1 MRFSTKIFLSFLLFM
16 LGAILPSSLFLYIS
30 AKQMTSQ
37 QIQLHLQERVSYSL
51 DKIERTFAESRSTVQ
66 FIASDYVIKANLMQ
80 PEVITR
86 RLQDLRNIYKIYLSL
101 AFYDAQRIKQ
111 ADTVGLS
118 LGQIAGQELWL
129 EQVFEHGNVSAASDV
144 HFSQELQKVVIPF
157 AAPVKDENHNVLGAI
172 VAYIAVEN
180 LYEILGELEQ
190 THPDIHIDLIDK
202 TNILLYSNYARK
214 GILRPYTP
222 SEAQHEP
229 MLTTLTREQ
238 GYADFPGNGWTLITH
253 YPVEKIFIHIK
264 ELRNQTIAII
274 CIFLLL
280 AVAGISLFARYL
292 IHPIHLL
299 QEAALKLG
307 CGDLSTRVSIC
318 SHDEIGKLGLI
329 FNQMAQLLEENLVRL
344 KQYKSILDLNLDNI
358 SIIDA
363 DSLQF
368 IYVNQGAI
376 KQLGHDETEL
386 LTMTPLDT
394 IFGVS
399 PEQIQQ
405 MLTALRHGIMPVLR
419 FEAIQRRKD
428 KTVFPIEISLQYI
441 ALSEGSACYVSI
453 IRDISER
460 KQAEKLLKEYS
471 QQLEQEVTAQT
482 EELAAQNE
490 ELLNQTQL
498 LSLEIEKRKVIEQ
511 NLRDSEEQFNLAMQ
525 GASDGLWDWNIKK
538 NTVYFAPRWKAIVGY
553 AENELPGTFDT
564 WAQLLHPDD
573 KVAVTQQLTDC
584 LEQNYCAYESIQRLR
599 HRQGHYLWVMSR
611 GICVRDVDEKPIR
624 MVGTITDI
632 SQLKWAEEKL
642 RHQEQFLRSV
652 IDNIPQLIF
661 WKDCDGQYLGA
672 NAQLIKF
679 KNLSFHEIVGK
690 TDADI
695 WQPEQAVR
703 YRQEDVEV
711 MRTRQAK
718 LKTEEQLQR
727 ADDQW
732 VWLEISKV
740 PLYNVAGEV
749 VGILVT
755 SEDITERKAAEK
767 LLQDYNHQLEEKV
780 ALRTVELT
788 EKTHALQREQDK
800 FSTVLDSLELL
811 IYVADMQTYE
821 ILFTNEFGRRA
832 FSDSLVGGICWQK
845 LQQDQTQPCSFC
857 TNDRLLDADGQPG
870 EIYTW
875 EFQNT
880 VNKRWYFIQD
890 RAIRWT
896 DGRIVRFEAATDVT
910 ALKQAEAT
918 VRETMVRFQAVFNN
932 AAIGMCIV
940 DHRGKFLECNT
951 KMSEMFGY
959 SLEEFYTL
967 TTHDVTYSDDL
978 MSSRQYFNKLL
989 KGLINSYQIEKRYH
1003 RKDHTLFWGVL
1014 HVTPLQWDEYGR
1026 VDQVLGIIA
1035 DISERKQ
1042 VETALRE
1049 SEERYRLISE
1059 NISDLV
1065 CLHATDRRYIYMSNV
1080 AKSMLGYEPE
1090 EMLGLSPYEFIHPD
1104 DVNLPTIQPLVSQ
1117 EVIEIKKTALIEF
1130 RFRTKDGIYRWL
1142 ESLIKPVLDSEG
1154 YVIYYQ
1160 SISRDITQ
1168 RKYTEAALRKSEERF
1183 ALAVKGAND
1192 GLWDW
1197 NLAEPE
1203 SSFFSDRFRQIL
1215 GYEAQE
1221 LQLNDFTD
1229 RIHPSDAERVKT
1241 MIQQYVT
1248 QKIPVFEIIYQIRH
1262 TQGHYLWVL
1271 VRGTGVWNEQNQ
1283 LIRMV
1288 GTLVDITARK
1298 QAEQALRAS
1307 EERFALAMQGAND
1320 GLWDWNIAT
1329 DETYYS
1335 PRFKQML
1342 GLENN
1347 EPVDSAKFHSLIH
1360 PEDRSFVHEALHR
1373 YLKRE
1378 IPYYEITYRMQ
1389 HREGYYLWTLATG
1402 IAVWNEQ
1409 GEPYRMVGTLSDIT
1423 LQKQVEEVLR
1433 EKAQIIDQVHDA
1445 IISINLNGLITGW
1458 NKGAIQLFDYTEA
1471 EILGRDFGDLYVAD
1485 QYHVLQDEVII
1496 PLFEKKDHEVEVIL
1510 RKKSGDTF
1518 CGNLSLSLLTDD
1530 NDEIVGIISYTVDIT
1545 ARKLAEQALRDNE
1558 QFIRTLIEEVP
1569 VGLVLFDLN
1578 GNFLEVNR
1586 AFCHIVGYHAEELA
1600 QLSFAQLTSSNKHQ
1614 KKLDWEQYQYAQLT
1628 GRAGPF
1634 ENQYVHKDG
1643 RLIPVRA
1650 SVVTIQR
1657 HGQTLLWTNIEDISA
1672 QKQAEI
1678 ALREAKEVA
1687 EMANQA
1693 KSTFLANMSHELR
1706 TPLNGI
1712 LGYAQILLRDNAL
1725 TREQFDG
1732 LGIINRSG
1740 EYLLTLINDVLDL
1753 AKIEANRV
1761 ELYRTDF
1768 HFNDFLQ
1775 SIAELFQMRAQQKG
1789 ISFKYLAL
1797 SPLPH
1802 GIHADEKRLRQ
1813 ILINLLGNAV
1823 KFTKQGGVTL
1833 KVGYA
1838 QERIRFQVE
1847 DSGIGIAAEE
1857 LHKIFDPFQQV
1868 GEQRYRAEGTGL
1880 GLAITQRLVEMMNGT
1895 LHVEST
1901 LGKGSIFWFALPLS
1915 EAIGAVHTSTE
1926 NAPMITGY
1934 QFERANPLE
1943 ILVVDDRAEHRAVI
1957 RKLLEPIGFMVH
1969 EANHGQEALEQLLA
1983 GLHPDL
1989 IFTDLVMATMDGYEL
2004 TRRIK
2009 RLENYRDIPIIAV
2022 TASVFEHHQQQSYEA
2037 GCHDFIP
2044 KPIRA
2049 EALFEVFQQ
2058 HLKLTWIYEQDEQ
2071 PNRSWSK
2078 VSHGSDGQLTDIL
2091 SIQQLDTLTPQ
2102 LAAKLYDFG
2111 MLGDIDGIFEQIEL
2125 LEHNEKLAH
2134 LTRRLRKLAND
2145 FLMDDICA
2153 LVKPYLN

>member
-16 LGAILPSSLFLYIS
+16 LGAILPSSVFLYIS
-30 AKQMTSQ
+30 AKQITSQ
-37 QIQLHLQERVSYSL
+37 QIQLHLQERVSHSL

-66 FIASDYVIKANLMQ
+66 FIASDYVIKANLTQ
-80 PEVITR
+80 LEVINQ
-86 RLQDLRNIYKIYLSL
+86 RLQDLRNSYKIYLNL

-111 ADTVGLS
+111 ADTTGLS
-118 LGQIAGQELWL
+118 IGQVAEPKLWV
-129 EQVFEHGNVSAASDV
+129 EQVFEQGNISAASDV
-144 HFSQELQKVVIPF
+144 HFSEELQKVVITF
-157 AAPVKDENHNVLGAI
+157 AAPVKDQNQQILGAV
-172 VAYIAVEN
+172 VAYLAVEN
-180 LYEILGELEQ
+180 IYEILGELEQ
-190 THPDIHIDLIDK
+190 VHPDIHIDLIDK
-202 TNILLYSNYARK
+202 DSILLYSNYARK
-214 GILRPYTP
+214 DILRPYLQADT
-222 SEAQHEP
+222 QQEP
-229 MLTTLTREQ
+229 VLTTLARER
-238 GYADFPGNGWTLITH
+238 GYADFAGNGWTLIAH
-253 YPVEKIFIHIK
+253 HPVEKIFSHIK

-274 CIFLLL
+274 AIFLLL
-280 AVAGISLFARYL
+280 AIIGISLFARYL
-292 IHPIHLL
+292 IQPIYLL

-307 CGDLSTRVSIC
+307 CGDLSTRVSVC
-318 SHDEIGKLGLI
+318 SNDEIGKLGSI

-363 DSLQF
+363 DSLKF
-368 IYVNQGAI
+368 IYVNQGAT
-376 KQLGHDETEL
+376 KQLGYSESEL
-386 LTMTPLDT
+386 MTMTLLDLT
-394 IFGVS
+394 FGIS

-405 MLTALRHGIMPVLR
+405 MLIALHNGIMPVLR

-428 KTVFPIEISLQYI
+428 QTDFPIEISLQYI
-441 ALSEGSACYVSI
+441 ALSEKNACYVSI

-460 KQAEKLLKEYS
+460 KQTEKLLKEYS

-498 LSLEIEKRKVIEQ
+498 LSLEIEKRKITEQ
-511 NLRDSEEQFNLAMQ
+511 NLRDSEEQFDLAMQ

-538 NTVYFAPRWKAIVGY
+538 NSFYLAPRWKAILGY
-553 AENELPGTFDT
+553 AEYELVDTFDT
-564 WAQLLHPDD
+564 WVQLIHPEDRA
-573 KVAVTQQLTDC
+573 AVMQRLTDY
-584 LEQNYCAYESIQRLR
+584 LERRYSPYENIQRLR
-599 HRQGHYLWVMSR
+599 HKQGHYLWIRSR
-611 GICVRDVDEKPIR
+611 GICVRDAADELIR

-632 SQLKWAEEKL
+632 SQLKWAEEQL

-661 WKDCDGQYLGA
+661 WKDCNGKYLGA

-679 KNLSFHEIVGK
+679 TQLSFQEIVGK

-695 WQPEQAVR
+695 WQPEQAMR
-703 YRQEDVEV
+703 YRQDDAEV
-711 MRTRQAK
+711 MGSHQAK
-718 LKTEEQLQR
+718 LKVEEHLQR
-727 ADDQW
+727 ADGQW
-732 VWLEISKV
+732 VWLEISKI
-740 PLYNVAGEV
+740 PLYDVAGEIM
-749 VGILVT
+749 GILVT
-755 SEDITERKAAEK
+755 SEDITGRKTAEK
-767 LLQDYNHQLEEKV
+767 LLQDYNRKLEHEV
-780 ALRTVELT
+780 ALRTEELT
-788 EKTHALQREQDK
+788 EKTVALQLEQDK
-800 FSTVLDSLELL
+800 FATVLDSLELF

-821 ILFTNEFGRRA
+821 ILFTNEFGKRA
-832 FSDSLVGGICWQK
+832 FDDPLIGETCWKK
-845 LQQDQTQPCSFC
+845 LQQDQSGPCTFC
-857 TNDRLLDADGQPG
+857 TNDRLLDANGQPK

-880 VNKRWYFIQD
+880 INKHWYFIQD

-896 DGRIVRFEAATDVT
+896 DGRFVRFEAATDIT

-918 VRETMVRFQAVFNN
+918 VRETMVQFQAVFNN
-932 AAIGMCIV
+932 AAVGMCIV
-940 DHRGKFLECNT
+940 DNRGKFLEYNT
-951 KMSEMFGY
+951 KILEMFGY
-959 SLEEFYTL
+959 TREEFSTL

-978 MSSRQYFNKLL
+978 MISRQHFNKLL
-989 KGLINSYQIEKRYH
+989 NGLTSSYQIEKRYH
-1003 RKDHTLFWGVL
+1003 RKNHSLFWAVL
-1014 HVTPLQWDEYGR
+1014 HVTPLQWDEYRR
-1026 VDQVLGIIA
+1026 VEKVLGIIT
-1035 DISERKQ
+1035 DISERKH

-1104 DVNLPTIQPLVSQ
+1104 DVNLPAIQPLVSQ

-1130 RFRTKDGIYRWL
+1130 RFRTKDGVYRWL

-1154 YVIYYQ
+1154 FVIYYQ
-1160 SISRDITQ
+1160 SVSRDITQ
-1168 RKYTEAALRKSEERF
+1168 RKFTEAALRKSEERF
-1183 ALAVKGAND
+1183 ALAVQGAND

-1197 NLAEPE
+1197 NLVEPE
-1203 SSFFSDRFRQIL
+1203 STFFSDRLRQIL
-1215 GYEAQE
+1215 GYEG
-1221 LQLNDFTD
+1221 LQLQISDFTE
-1229 RIHPSDAERVKT
+1229 RVHPNDAERVKT
-1241 MIQQYVT
+1241 AIKQYISR
-1248 QKIPVFEIIYQIRH
+1248 KIPVFEIIYQIRH
-1262 TQGHYLWVL
+1262 RKGHYLWVL
-1271 VRGTGVWNEQNQ
+1271 VRGTGVWNEHNQ

-1320 GLWDWNIAT
+1320 GLWDWNIIT

-1347 EPVDSAKFHSLIH
+1347 QSFDLKRFNSLVH
-1360 PEDRSFVHEALHR
+1360 PEDNLLVQEALHR
-1373 YLKRE
+1373 YLKRD
-1378 IPYYEITYRMQ
+1378 IPYYEVTYRMQ
-1389 HREGYYLWTLATG
+1389 HPEGYYLWVLATG
-1402 IAVWNEQ
+1402 IAVWDEQ
-1409 GEPYRMVGTLSDIT
+1409 GKPYRMVGTLSDIT

-1458 NKGAIQLFDYTEA
+1458 NKGAVLLFDYAES

-1485 QYHVLQDEVII
+1485 QYHVLQDEVLL
-1496 PLFEKKDHEVEVIL
+1496 PLFEKGDHEVEVIL

-1518 CGNLSLSLLTDD
+1518 CGSLSLSLLKDD
-1530 NDEIVGIISYTVDIT
+1530 NGEIVGIISYSVDIT

-1569 VGLVLFDLN
+1569 VGLVLFDLK

-1600 QLSFAQLTSSNKHQ
+1600 HLSFAQLTSPDKQ
-1614 KKLDWEQYQYAQLT
+1614 QKLDWEQYQYAQLT

-1643 RLIPVRA
+1643 HLIPVRA

-1712 LGYAQILLRDNAL
+1712 LGYAQILLRDKAL

-1789 ISFKYLAL
+1789 ISFNYLAL

-1833 KVGYA
+1833 KVGYT
-1838 QERIRFQVE
+1838 EEKIRFQVE
-1847 DSGIGIAAEE
+1847 DSGIGIAADE

-1880 GLAITQRLVEMMNGT
+1880 GLAITQRLVEMMHGT

-1901 LGKGSIFWFALPLS
+1901 LGKGSTFWFVLSLS
-1915 EAIGAVHTSTE
+1915 EAVGMVHTSTE
-1926 NAPMITGY
+1926 DAPLITGY
-1934 QFERANPLE
+1934 QHPRPEPLE
-1943 ILVVDDRAEHRAVI
+1943 ILVVDDKAEHRAVI
-1957 RKLLEPIGFMVH
+1957 VKLLEPLGFMMS
-1969 EANHGQEALEQLLA
+1969 EADHGQEALEYLLS
-1983 GLHPDL
+1983 GQHPDL
-1989 IFTDLVMATMDGYEL
+1989 IFTDLVMVAMDGYEL
-2004 TRRIK
+2004 TRQIK
-2009 RLENYRDIPIIAV
+2009 RLKNCSEIPIIAV
-2022 TASVFEHHQQQSYEA
+2022 TASVFEHHQQQSYKA
-2037 GCHDFIP
+2037 GCQDFIP

-2049 EALFEVFQQ
+2049 EMLFEVLQQ
-2058 HLKLTWIYEQDEQ
+2058 HLKLTWIYEHE
-2071 PNRSWSK
+2071 NSASRSWSK
-2078 VSHGSDGQLTDIL
+2078 ITPLSDGQPTDIL
-2091 SIQQLDTLTPQ
+2091 SIQQLDSLTPQ
-2102 LAAKLYDFG
+2102 LAAKLYDLSA
-2111 MLGDIDGIFEQIEL
+2111 LGDIDGIFEQIEL
-2125 LEHNEKLAH
+2125 LEHNEKLLP

-2145 FLMDDICA
+2145 FLMDDICT
-2153 LVKPYLN
+2153 LVKSYMN